1 MISRSSTVWTQG
13 RRVRRTSLKWSKSRN
28 RKPPRSPA
36 RVSGGSS
43 TRVADGIAPNMWT
56 CSSALATPSQRG
68 ICSEHAQKRIDG
80 VDHVELPNPSP
91 GAAQGRVGRGMRG
104 HHELGRYVIGFLLDR
119 AGDAHT
125 LLAEDGT
132 DLRQN
137 AGPVR
142 DMASE
147 VGPRTDLVHR
157 HDPNFRVEL
166 ERGPVLHLTV
176 DGASQVDDVTDH
188 AGCGRPAA
196 RANALKEH
204 LADQVTLDVDGVRRS
219 VDGCQRVA

>member
-1 MISRSSTVWTQG
+1 
-13 RRVRRTSLKWSKSRN
+13 
-28 RKPPRSPA
+28 
-36 RVSGGSS
+36 
-43 TRVADGIAPNMWT
+43 
-56 CSSALATPSQRG
+56 
-68 ICSEHAQKRIDG
+68 
-80 VDHVELPNPSP
+80 
-91 GAAQGRVGRGMRG
+91 MRG

-166 ERGPVLHLTV
+166 ERGPVLHLRWMERARSMMSPTTLDAV
-176 DGASQVDDVTDH
+176 
-188 AGCGRPAA
+188 GRPPAPMP
-196 RANALKEH
+196 
-204 LADQVTLDVDGVRRS
+204 
-219 VDGCQRVA
+219 